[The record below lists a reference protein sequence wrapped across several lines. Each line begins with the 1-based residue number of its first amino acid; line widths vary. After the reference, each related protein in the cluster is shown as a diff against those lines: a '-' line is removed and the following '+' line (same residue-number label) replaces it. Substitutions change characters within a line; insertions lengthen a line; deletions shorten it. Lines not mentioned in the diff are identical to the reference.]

1 MARQRQQE
9 GAEVRRGVFGVP
21 RGTIESLQ
29 FCKNGVLRI
38 ARSARGSDVRVVR
51 RGENRRGV

>member
-1 MARQRQQE
+1 MARQRQEQ
-9 GAEVRRGVFGVP
+9 GAESKRGVFGVP

-38 ARSARGSDVRVVR
+38 ARSSPGYDIRVKR
-51 RGENRRGV
+51 RGGQGRGL